1 MAIKGQKFKSY
12 SDEIK
17 KEAIRLHV
25 VEKWTYRKI
34 TEHFQFQD
42 QGRVKKWMKR
52 YRELGEFGLLDQRG
66 RREEY
71 IDQDRY
77 VQKLKRDNEMLKKCL
92 EIWMQE
98 VKRANIESL
107 RAQQKNMPLATYVNS
122 LGSPKWILRFLET

>member
-12 SDEIK
+12 TEEVK

-25 VEKWTYRKI
+25 EEKWTYRQI
-34 TEHFQFQD
+34 TEHLGIQD
-42 QGRVKKWMKR
+42 KDRVKRWMRK

-71 IDQDRY
+71 MDQDRY
-77 VQKLKRDNEMLKKCL
+77 VQKLKRENDMLKKCL

-98 VKRANIESL
+98 VRKNALNSSSKR
-107 RAQQKNMPLATYVNS
+107 KV
-122 LGSPKWILRFLET
+122 